1 MISISRFSATKDV
14 GIFPLMLQCVLLA
27 CLSAYAAGCGGDIFR
42 HDIPR
47 VGTAGHYT
55 EARQQFLKGKSGSME
70 KAITDLSVIVRD
82 DPTYKD
88 SLTLL
93 ARAYYN
99 QGNYEASRQ
108 IIQRA
113 LRVNNEDEIAWM
125 TLGMTQ
131 LRLGEDDKGIE
142 TLQGAV
148 TLVSKVSKPGYRG
161 YEDWDG
167 KGLVRSSISRTVV
180 ELRKGIDAK
189 PALLRTCEVLL
200 SRLDDEEYFQNTTGR
215 SVRSRQ
221 DTR

>member
-1 MISISRFSATKDV
+1 MTRIKAFSGTHAFDRRRRIV
-14 GIFPLMLQCVLLA
+14 CGVALA
-27 CLSAYAAGCGGDIFR
+27 WLAAFAAGCGDIFT

-47 VGTAGHYT
+47 LGMAGRYQ

-70 KAITDLSVIVRD
+70 KAVVDLQGIVQE

-93 ARAYYN
+93 GRAYYN
-99 QGNYEASRQ
+99 QGSYEASRQ

-113 LRVNNEDEIAWM
+113 LRVNQEDEIAWM
-125 TLGMTQ
+125 TLGMAQ
-131 LRLGEDDKGIE
+131 LRLGEDEKGIE
-142 TLQGAV
+142 TLQGAI

-161 YEDWDG
+161 YEEWDA
-167 KGLVRSSISRTVV
+167 KGLVRSYISRTVV

-189 PALLRTCEVLL
+189 PSLLRTCEALL
-200 SRLDDEEYFQNTTGR
+200 ARMDDEEYFQNTTGR